1 MKIGHLVHTASLIGA
16 MVFMLAANANA
27 SSVTFDTSATGST
40 GTGFNTS
47 GNLSLSSTAGV
58 SATLAFVP
66 DPIATAAVPGNVNY
80 GNFTLSCP
88 TCTTQA
94 GGIGATFSAFTF
106 DLVLTD
112 VTDGATG
119 VFKGSAAPGS
129 VYLDASTIT
138 MNWLPIQLGPG
149 FNDVTTGD
157 FGPTLFTVT
166 PTTSIVNPTSGAQVG
181 STTVQGAINSTA
193 APEPTTLS
201 LVGGALLGLGLLR
214 GKKLFRP

>member
-1 MKIGHLVHTASLIGA
+1 MKIGHLVHAASLIGA
-16 MVFMLAANANA
+16 MVFLLAANASA

-47 GNLSLSSTAGV
+47 GNLSLSSTGGV
-58 SATLAFVP
+58 SATLAFVA
-66 DPIATAAVPGNVNY
+66 DPSATAAVPGNVNY
-80 GNFTLSCP
+80 GNFTLTCPSC
-88 TCTTQA
+88 TAQA

-106 DLVLTD
+106 DLVVTD
-112 VTDGATG
+112 STDGATG
-119 VFKGSAAPGS
+119 VFRGTAAAGS
-129 VYLDASTIT
+129 VYLDLSTIT

-149 FNDVTTGD
+149 FSNAASGD
-157 FGPTLFTVT
+157 FGPTLFTIT
-166 PTTSIVNPTSGAQVG
+166 STTRIVNPTSGAQVG
-181 STTVQGAINSTA
+181 STTVQGAIDSTV